1 MKFAFL
7 PKPWDAVVDDLTE
20 HGHTFVGLDESPDVL
35 VFRGGPED
43 FPEELPPSV
52 KLVQVAYAGVEKL
65 VEAGVLDPDVPTANA
80 AGIYDDTVAESA
92 LALLLGV
99 LQRHKAV
106 TPQWNDRQMHE
117 EKDYLFDNKKVAV
130 IGAGG
135 IGKKLIRFL
144 EPFGPEI
151 IAVNRSGNSV
161 PGATR
166 TVAMNDAQDVWSQAD
181 YFVLIAPLTKQT
193 HHMVNEEVLRAMK
206 PNAVVINVG
215 RGPLIDT
222 QALTKALQEG
232 TIAGAGLDVT
242 DPEPL
247 PEDHP
252 LWQIDRCLI
261 TPHTANIP
269 RYMQARLGE
278 LTRRNWEALQEGRP
292 MPTQID
298 VEEGY

>member
-35 VFRGGPED
+35 VFRGSPED

-151 IAVNRSGNSV
+151 IAVNRSGNPV

-166 TVAMNDAQDVWSQAD
+166 TVAMDDAQDVWSQAD

-206 PNAVVINVG
+206 PNAVVVNVG

-252 LWQIDRCLI
+252 LWQMDRCLI

>member
-1 MKFAFL
+1 M
-7 PKPWDAVVDDLTE
+7 
-20 HGHTFVGLDESPDVL
+20 L
-35 VFRGGPED
+35 VFRGNPED

-65 VEAGVLDPDVPTANA
+65 VEAGVLDVDVPVANA
-80 AGIYDDTVAESA
+80 AGIYDDTVAEAA

-99 LQRHKAV
+99 LHRHKAV
-106 TPQWNDRQMHE
+106 TPQWNDRQLNE
-117 EKDYLFDNKKVAV
+117 ETDYLFDNKKVAV

-135 IGKKLIRFL
+135 IGKMLIRFL

-151 IAVNRSGNSV
+151 IAVNRSGNPV
-161 PGATR
+161 PGAKR
-166 TVAMNDAQDVWSQAD
+166 TVAMSEAQDVWSEAD

-193 HHMVNEEVLRAMK
+193 HHLVNAEVLRAMK
-206 PNAVVINVG
+206 PNAVVVNVG

-222 QALTKALQEG
+222 EALTKALQDG

-252 LWQIDRCLI
+252 LWQMDRCLI

-269 RYMQARLGE
+269 RYMQARVGE

-292 MPTQID
+292 LPTQID

>member
-20 HGHTFVGLDESPDVL
+20 HGHTLVDLDESPDVL
-35 VFRGGPED
+35 VFRGDPED

-52 KLVQVAYAGVEKL
+52 KLVQMAYAGVEKL
-65 VEAGVLDPDVPTANA
+65 VEAGVLDPEVPTANA

-106 TPQWNDRQMHE
+106 TPQWNEQQMFD
-117 EKDYLFDNKKVAV
+117 EKDYLFDNKKVAIV
-130 IGAGG
+130 GAGG
-135 IGKKLIRFL
+135 IGKKLIQFL

-151 IAVNRSGNSV
+151 IAVNRSGNPV

-166 TVAMNDAQDVWSQAD
+166 TVAMDDAQGVWSEAD

-206 PNAVVINVG
+206 PNAVVVNVG
-215 RGPLIDT
+215 RGPLVDT
-222 QALTKALQEG
+222 EALTKALQEG

-252 LWQIDRCLI
+252 LWQMDRCLI

-269 RYMQARLGE
+269 RYMQARVGE
-278 LTRRNWEALQEGRP
+278 LTRRNWEALQEGKP
-292 MPTQID
+292 MPTQVD

>member
-7 PKPWDAVVDDLTE
+7 PKPWDAVVDDLTD
-20 HGHTFVGLDESPDVL
+20 HGHTFVDLDESPDVL
-35 VFRGGPED
+35 VFRGNPED

-65 VEAGVLDPDVPTANA
+65 VEAGVLDVDVPVANA
-80 AGIYDDTVAESA
+80 AGIYDDTVAEAA

-99 LQRHKAV
+99 LHRHKAV
-106 TPQWNDRQMHE
+106 TPQWNDRQLNGE
-117 EKDYLFDNKKVAV
+117 TDYLFDNKKVAV

-135 IGKKLIRFL
+135 IGKMLIRFL

-151 IAVNRSGNSV
+151 IAVNRSGNPV
-161 PGATR
+161 PGAKR
-166 TVAMNDAQDVWSQAD
+166 TVAMSEAQDVWSEAD

-193 HHMVNEEVLRAMK
+193 HHLVNAEVLRAMK
-206 PNAVVINVG
+206 PNAVVVNVG

-222 QALTKALQEG
+222 EALTKALQDG

-252 LWQIDRCLI
+252 LWQMDRCLI

-269 RYMQARLGE
+269 RYMQARVGE

>member
-20 HGHTFVGLDESPDVL
+20 HGHTFVDLDESPDVL

-151 IAVNRSGNSV
+151 IAVNRSGNPV

-222 QALTKALQEG
+222 QAVTKALQEG

-252 LWQIDRCLI
+252 LWQMDRCLI

>member
-20 HGHTFVGLDESPDVL
+20 HGHTLVDLDESPDVL
-35 VFRGGPED
+35 VFRGDPED

-52 KLVQVAYAGVEKL
+52 KLVQMAYAGVEKL
-65 VEAGVLDPDVPTANA
+65 VEAGVLDPEVPTANA

-106 TPQWNDRQMHE
+106 TPQWNEQQMFD

-135 IGKKLIRFL
+135 IGKKLIQFL
-144 EPFGPEI
+144 EPFEPEI
-151 IAVNRSGNSV
+151 IAVNRSGNPV

-166 TVAMNDAQDVWSQAD
+166 TVAMDDAQDVWSEAD

-206 PNAVVINVG
+206 PNAVVVNVG
-215 RGPLIDT
+215 RGPLVDT
-222 QALTKALQEG
+222 EALTKALQEG

-252 LWQIDRCLI
+252 LWQMDRCLI

-269 RYMQARLGE
+269 RYMQARVGE
-278 LTRRNWEALQEGRP
+278 LTRRNWEALQEGKP

>member
-20 HGHTFVGLDESPDVL
+20 RGHTFVDLNESPDVL
-35 VFRGGPED
+35 VFRGSPEEFPED
-43 FPEELPPSV
+43 LPPSV

-65 VEAGVLDPDVPTANA
+65 VEAGVLDQAVPVANA

-106 TPQWNDRQMHE
+106 TPRWNEQQMFE

-135 IGKKLIRFL
+135 IGKMLIRFL

-151 IAVNRSGNSV
+151 IAVNRSGNPV

-166 TVAMNDAQDVWSQAD
+166 TVAMDDAQDVWSEAD

-193 HHMVNEEVLRAMK
+193 HHMVNAEVLRAMK
-206 PNAVVINVG
+206 PNAVVVNVG
-215 RGPLIDT
+215 RGPLVDT
-222 QALTKALQEG
+222 EALTQALQEG

-252 LWQIDRCLI
+252 LWQMDRCLI
-261 TPHTANIP
+261 TLHTANIP
-269 RYMQARLGE
+269 RYMQARVGE
-278 LTRRNWEALQEGRP
+278 LTRRNWEALQAGQL

>member
-7 PKPWDAVVDDLTE
+7 PKPWDAVVDDLTT
-20 HGHTFVGLDESPDVL
+20 HGHTFVDLDESPDVL
-35 VFRGGPED
+35 VFRGDPED

-65 VEAGVLDPDVPTANA
+65 VEAGVLDGDVPVANA

-106 TPQWNDRQMHE
+106 TPQWNEQQMFE

-135 IGKKLIRFL
+135 IGKMLIRFL

-151 IAVNRSGNSV
+151 IAVNRSGNPV

-166 TVAMNDAQDVWSQAD
+166 TVAMDDAQDVWSEAD

-193 HHMVNEEVLRAMK
+193 HHMINAEVLRAMK
-206 PNAVVINVG
+206 PNAVVVNVG
-215 RGPLIDT
+215 RGPLVDT
-222 QALTKALQEG
+222 EALTQALQEG

-252 LWQIDRCLI
+252 LWQMDRCLI

-269 RYMQARLGE
+269 RYMQARVGE

>member
-7 PKPWDAVVDDLTE
+7 PKPWDAVVDDLTD
-20 HGHTFVGLDESPDVL
+20 HGHTFVDLDESPDVL
-35 VFRGGPED
+35 VFRGDPED

-52 KLVQVAYAGVEKL
+52 KLVQMAYAGVEKL
-65 VEAGVLDPDVPTANA
+65 VEAGVLDPEVPTANA

-106 TPQWNDRQMHE
+106 TPQWNEQQMFD
-117 EKDYLFDNKKVAV
+117 EKDYLFDNKKVAIV
-130 IGAGG
+130 GAGG
-135 IGKKLIRFL
+135 IGKKLIQFL

-151 IAVNRSGNSV
+151 IAVNRSGNPV

-166 TVAMNDAQDVWSQAD
+166 TAAMDDAQDVWSEAD

-193 HHMVNEEVLRAMK
+193 HHLVNAEVLRAMK
-206 PNAVVINVG
+206 PNAVVVNVG

-222 QALTKALQEG
+222 EALTKALQDG

-252 LWQIDRCLI
+252 LWQMDRCLI

-269 RYMQARLGE
+269 RYMQARVGE
-278 LTRRNWEALQEGRP
+278 LTRRNWEALQEDRP
-292 MPTQID
+292 LPTQID